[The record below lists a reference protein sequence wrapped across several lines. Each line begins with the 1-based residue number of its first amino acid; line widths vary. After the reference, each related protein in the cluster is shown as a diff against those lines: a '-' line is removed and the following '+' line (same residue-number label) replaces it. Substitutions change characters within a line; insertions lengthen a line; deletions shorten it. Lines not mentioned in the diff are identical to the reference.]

1 MSSEKYP
8 IRTESVNYTI
18 PVSGQGPLVDLNGM
32 VLVAIEVPIT
42 NLDASELSIMTN
54 SQGDINDLYPVAY
67 YHESQMVNL
76 PLLAAIAPNLKQVT
90 VINPAYTRGLRY
102 IAIYT
107 DVGLPANRTIRLLL
121 SVL

>member
-1 MSSEKYP
+1 MSSEKFP
-8 IRTESVNYTI
+8 VRTETVNYTI
-18 PVSGQGPLVDLNGM
+18 PISGQGPLIDLNGM
-32 VLVAIEVPIT
+32 VLVAIEVPVT

-67 YHESQMVNL
+67 YNESQVVNL
-76 PLLAAIAPNLKQVT
+76 PLIAAIAPNLKQVT

-107 DVGLPANRTIRLLL
+107 DVGLPANRTIRLIL

>member
-8 IRTESVNYTI
+8 VRTESVNYTI

-32 VLVAIEVPIT
+32 TLVAVEVPVT

-54 SQGDINDLYPVAY
+54 SQGDVNDLYPVAY
-67 YHESQMVNL
+67 HNETIQANL

-90 VINPAYTRGLRY
+90 LINPAYTRGLRY
-102 IAIYT
+102 IAVYV
-107 DVGLPANRTIRLLL
+107 DGGLPANRTIRLILAAL
-121 SVL
+121 

>member
-1 MSSEKYP
+1 M
-8 IRTESVNYTI
+8 T
-18 PVSGQGPLVDLNGM
+18 
-32 VLVAIEVPIT
+32 LVAIEVPVT

-54 SQGDINDLYPVAY
+54 SQGDVNDLYPVAY

-107 DVGLPANRTIRLLL
+107 DVGLPANRTIRLIL

>member
-1 MSSEKYP
+1 MSGEKYP
-8 IRTESVNYTI
+8 VKTESLNYTI

-32 VLVAIEVPIT
+32 TLVAVEVAVT

-54 SQGDINDLYPVAY
+54 SQGDGNNLCPVAY
-67 YHESQMVNL
+67 HNETIQANL

-90 VINPAYTRGLRY
+90 LINPAYTRGLRY
-102 IAIYT
+102 IAVYV
-107 DVGLPANRTIRLLL
+107 DGGLPANRTIRLIL

>member
-8 IRTESVNYTI
+8 VRTESVNYTI

-32 VLVAIEVPIT
+32 VLVAIEVPVT

-107 DVGLPANRTIRLLL
+107 DVGLPANRTIRLIL

>member
-1 MSSEKYP
+1 MSGEKYP
-8 IRTESVNYTI
+8 IRTETLNYTI

-32 VLVAIEVPIT
+32 VLVAIEVPVT

-54 SQGDINDLYPVAY
+54 SQGDGNDLYPVAF

-107 DVGLPANRTIRLLL
+107 DVGLPANRTIRLIL

>member
-1 MSSEKYP
+1 MSGEKYP
-8 IRTESVNYTI
+8 VKTESVNYTI

-32 VLVAIEVPIT
+32 VLVAIEVPVT

-54 SQGDINDLYPVAY
+54 SQGDVNDLYPVAY
-67 YHESQMVNL
+67 HNETIQANL

-90 VINPAYTRGLRY
+90 VMNPAYTRGLRY

-107 DVGLPANRTIRLLL
+107 DVGLPANRTIRLIL

>member
-8 IRTESVNYTI
+8 VRTESVDYTI
-18 PVSGQGPLVDLNGM
+18 PVSGEGPLIDLNGM
-32 VLVAIEVPIT
+32 TLVAIEVPVS
-42 NLDASELSIMTN
+42 NLDAGELLIMTN
-54 SQGDINDLYPVAY
+54 SRGDGNDLYPVAF

-90 VINPAYTRGLRY
+90 LINPAYTRGLRY
-102 IAIYT
+102 IAVYV
-107 DVGLPANRTIRLLL
+107 DGGLPANRTIRLIL